1 MQTSFYS
8 QILEIASD
16 TSFSCWEAIF
26 KAPLTMNSFKVKKKK
41 IGWEKHR
48 SKSVCGSSGAQTTS
62 VGKPPSADCV
72 LWAYTPNQDTEQQRA
87 STFKGSA
94 CSQPRST

>member
-1 MQTSFYS
+1 
-8 QILEIASD
+8 
-16 TSFSCWEAIF
+16 
-26 KAPLTMNSFKVKKKK
+26 MNSLKLKKKK
-41 IGWEKHR
+41 KKVVWEKHR

-94 CSQPRST
+94 VHSQDQHEPNDRTELNSN